1 MDDIYSWSERIADRE
16 GDYLPPDDLQSLI
29 RYSLSFQERLDLYQV
44 FQQQELDWI
53 QKVLHQQGST
63 DTADLSPAQR
73 LLARQLALCLR
84 SVGLSLLMG
93 DPSQLQQ
100 WICGATE
107 LYLGLPEAL
116 DQLWAVMQ
124 GSRQMGPT
132 LTDDQRD
139 LLSPYWQMLR
149 AACPS
154 QAPQPQ
160 AEPSPSPPVVAEVE
174 PAHSSPE
181 PALTLMEMFV

>member
-1 MDDIYSWSERIADRE
+1 MDDIYSWPERIADRE

-44 FQQQELDWI
+44 FQQQELAWI
-53 QKVLHQQGST
+53 QEVLNQQGSV

-116 DQLWAVMQ
+116 DQLWAVIQ
-124 GSRQMGPT
+124 GSQQNGPT

-139 LLSPYWQMLR
+139 LLSPYWQILQ

-154 QAPQPQ
+154 QAPE
-160 AEPSPSPPVVAEVE
+160 AEPSPSPPVVTEVE
-174 PAHSSPE
+174 PAHASPE